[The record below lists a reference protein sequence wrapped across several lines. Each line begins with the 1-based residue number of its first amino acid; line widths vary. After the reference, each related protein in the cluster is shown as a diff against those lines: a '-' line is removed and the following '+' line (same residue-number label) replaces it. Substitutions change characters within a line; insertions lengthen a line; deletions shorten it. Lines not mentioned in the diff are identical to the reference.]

1 MKLFATSA
9 RRGLPTGSREIIDI
23 TASTRFQIYRLTERQ
38 KQLNLLVVFSQYRIG
53 LKEEAYAALRSLIEI
68 YDDANN
74 RVVVKIDESDAGSF
88 SALKA
93 AAPPLLLAD
102 EKVFEKYQDA
112 AIDDEPPD
120 MGASVTNHFI
130 DRSRN
135 RRTHRRQDKVGAVIV
150 CRCSSSRLPGKA
162 TMKINGQETIRL
174 LIERLKLANNLD
186 EIVLATSTEETD
198 DALEVVAA
206 DAAVSFFRG
215 PLEDVAQRM
224 ILAAR
229 EFELESIVRITGDD
243 ILRDETM
250 VDEIVDHHRSFDY
263 DITKTDNMPEGT
275 SSEVFDLPVLEVI
288 WQKAFDRGA
297 TGQLDWFLSNGHH
310 FDIKKIESDYEFDPR
325 IRLTLDYEEDLR
337 LLTVLFDHF
346 RGRGVRFTLRETLEY
361 IRSHETIIETNAF
374 KLPAIDQADVDCRL
388 RI

>member
-9 RRGLPTGSREIIDI
+9 RIDPPTGVREVIDI

-38 KQLNLLVVFSQYRIG
+38 KKLNLLITFSQYQIV
-53 LKEEAYAALRSLIEI
+53 LKEEVYSALRSLIEI
-68 YDDANN
+68 YDDADN

-88 SALKA
+88 SALKVVD
-93 AAPPLLLAD
+93 PPLLLAD

-112 AIDDEPPD
+112 TIDNEPPD
-120 MGASVTNHFI
+120 ISAPVTNHFI
-130 DRSRN
+130 KRSRN
-135 RRTHRRQDKVGAVIV
+135 RRTHIRHDKVGAVIV

-162 TMKINGQETIRL
+162 TIKINGQETIRL
-174 LIERLKLANNLD
+174 LIERLKLANNLE
-186 EIVLATSTEETD
+186 EIVLATSTDETD
-198 DALEVVAA
+198 DALEAVAA

-215 PLEDVAQRM
+215 PLGDVVQRM

-229 EFELESIVRITGDD
+229 EFKLKSIVRITGDD

-250 VDEIVDHHRSFDY
+250 VDKIVDHHRSFDY

-288 WQKAFDRGA
+288 WRKAFDRGA
-297 TGQLDWFLSNGHH
+297 TGQLDWFLSNGYH
-310 FDIKKIESDYEFDPR
+310 FDIKRIESDYEFDPR
-325 IRLTLDYEEDLR
+325 IRLTLDYKEDLQ

-346 RGRGVRFTLRETLEY
+346 RRRGVRFTLRETLEY

>member
-1 MKLFATSA
+1 
-9 RRGLPTGSREIIDI
+9 
-23 TASTRFQIYRLTERQ
+23 
-38 KQLNLLVVFSQYRIG
+38 
-53 LKEEAYAALRSLIEI
+53 
-68 YDDANN
+68 
-74 RVVVKIDESDAGSF
+74 
-88 SALKA
+88 
-93 AAPPLLLAD
+93 
-102 EKVFEKYQDA
+102 
-112 AIDDEPPD
+112 
-120 MGASVTNHFI
+120 
-130 DRSRN
+130 
-135 RRTHRRQDKVGAVIV
+135 
-150 CRCSSSRLPGKA
+150 
-162 TMKINGQETIRL
+162 MKINGQETIRL

-361 IRSHETIIETNAF
+361 IRAHETIIETNAF
-374 KLPAIDQADVDCRL
+374 KLPAIDRADVDCRL